1 MAISSMELELYNDG
15 TEVMLPSLTW
25 FLNREAK
32 SLGGEIDGLEAVRQA
47 VELQIDT
54 MRFGYELLDAAYGSE
69 MESLVGRPYEYIK
82 AELPRIVE
90 DACLRDDRVSGVL
103 VYDIQRTAL
112 STVAYAAA
120 VTCVFGDFTVMGVT
134 TQLWQ

>member
-1 MAISSMELELYNDG
+1 MELELFNDG
-15 TEVMLPSLTW
+15 VESLQPSLTW
-25 FLNREAK
+25 FLNRDAK

-69 MESLVGRPYEYIK
+69 MESLVGK
-82 AELPRIVE
+82 QFDFVKSELPRIIR
-90 DACLRDDRVSGVL
+90 DACLRDDRVTGVL
-103 VYDIQRTAL
+103 VYDIRRTDL
-112 STVAYAAA
+112 NSCAYAAV
-120 VTCVFGDFTVMGVT
+120 VTCVFGDFTIEGVT